1 MADSP
6 DTINKKLFANL
17 LYEQARTSQFMLLGD
32 SQHGDQN
39 ITRLATNPLALQSL
53 ARAGVKTLMLEHMT
67 YEQPAFDALANG
79 TISKRQFVSLL
90 DSSIALF
97 GNRDAPPEEQRKNA
111 ILKRNMINDVADT
124 ILSAKTNGI
133 KVVAIDGMEGD
144 YNRLYDLEH
153 HKRTYQKAI
162 DMARADPNLMI
173 TKGFYKNLTEQ
184 VADDMKQDGSAATLS
199 YKPKKRAQRSD
210 LENMDPFS
218 QRMEMDHLTLAQ
230 RIFETAQGQ
239 PAAILY
245 GGWHM
250 AKVND
255 LDETLERLHTEQADP
270 KNPRRATSVI
280 NIYDSP
286 NGNGIKD
293 IKGFCQDFDCAASP
307 NHLNYY
313 YRTSRMDTGNIG
325 LKTEPASP
333 NAVP

>member
-1 MADSP
+1 
-6 DTINKKLFANL
+6 
-17 LYEQARTSQFMLLGD
+17 
-32 SQHGDQN
+32 
-39 ITRLATNPLALQSL
+39 
-53 ARAGVKTLMLEHMT
+53 
-67 YEQPAFDALANG
+67 
-79 TISKRQFVSLL
+79 
-90 DSSIALF
+90 
-97 GNRDAPPEEQRKNA
+97 
-111 ILKRNMINDVADT
+111 MINDVADT

-270 KNPRRATSVI
+270 KIPAER
-280 NIYDSP
+280 
-286 NGNGIKD
+286 
-293 IKGFCQDFDCAASP
+293 
-307 NHLNYY
+307 
-313 YRTSRMDTGNIG
+313 
-325 LKTEPASP
+325 PASSTSTTP
-333 NAVP
+333 RTATGSKISKASVRTLIVPQAPITSITITAHPAWTRAI